1 MTGIVGLVASAAMVT
16 VGAVIYQ
23 TYGRRHTDRRGAVR
37 RIGQHRIGCADRRS
51 VGRRRTAERRHVAAV
66 LVEDDDV
73 GKRKARLAD
82 ELLLPTREA
91 PGLRLTG
98 ASPGGGQ
105 VQDVILARK
114 IP

>member
-1 MTGIVGLVASAAMVT
+1 M
-16 VGAVIYQ
+16 
-23 TYGRRHTDRRGAVR
+23 
-37 RIGQHRIGCADRRS
+37 
-51 VGRRRTAERRHVAAV
+51 AAV